1 MPIYFLFSSFLRP
14 SLHPDNESR
23 PPLSDFA
30 EAIRAGIIMIT
41 MELSVAFLLLPLLA
55 LSGVLG
61 VAQGRWSE
69 TRATR
74 YNPIEYTALAS
85 RRNGHEHVDD
95 GGSLISAA
103 GCSPFFFL
111 FCVRRCTFRRFT
123 WVYSSAGP
131 RFTLRANPTGRL
143 CQDSFRPLSPSFP
156 TYLAVGAVSFINP
169 NKWLSFSSCHPAER
183 ALGSSGSSASQSEEV
198 VTRAP
203 QRKRKL

>member
-1 MPIYFLFSSFLRP
+1 
-14 SLHPDNESR
+14 
-23 PPLSDFA
+23 
-30 EAIRAGIIMIT
+30 

-55 LSGVLG
+55 LSGVQG

-74 YNPIEYTALAS
+74 YNPFNTLSIEYTALAS
-85 RRNGHEHVDD
+85 RSNGHEHVDD
-95 GGSLISAA
+95 VGSLFQLLQAVR
-103 GCSPFFFL
+103 PFFFL

-123 WVYSSAGP
+123 WVYSSAVP
-131 RFTLRANPTGRL
+131 RFTLRANPTDRL
-143 CQDSFRPLSPSFP
+143 CQDSFRPLLSLTFP
-156 TYLAVGAVSFINP
+156 TYLAVGAVSSINP

>member
-1 MPIYFLFSSFLRP
+1 
-14 SLHPDNESR
+14 
-23 PPLSDFA
+23 
-30 EAIRAGIIMIT
+30 MIT
-41 MELSVAFLLLPLLA
+41 MALSVAFLLLPLLA

-85 RRNGHEHVDD
+85 RSNGHEHVDD
-95 GGSLISAA
+95 VGSLISASCRLFA
-103 GCSPFFFL
+103 LLFL
-111 FCVRRCTFRRFT
+111 FCSVCVAAPFAGSPGCIVVTYHVLPCARTLPAGFVRTHFDRCHRVF
-123 WVYSSAGP
+123 
-131 RFTLRANPTGRL
+131 LL
-143 CQDSFRPLSPSFP
+143 ISPSVLFP
-156 TYLAVGAVSFINP
+156 ILTQINGCH
-169 NKWLSFSSCHPAER
+169 SCHPAER